1 MHDSRIAA
9 MGLEV
14 LGKVQHG
21 VVAAPFGGKQQALG
35 SQIVHDSDVVLP
47 TPQACLVDAHG
58 TYLAHVVDC
67 AGLLN
72 IVLNAPPQGLV
83 GTTQQCSGLPH
94 RQLTAQRQRQGF
106 KQRRKARAFASPG
119 HTHLRGLAAAS
130 AGHPRHIGVQPGFE
144 LEKIKVSPR
153 AAKAVMDALRR
164 GVAVRATEQLG
175 VAAHLKVYA
184 PLGCVQIHLGHLPR
198 RNQTQRAGKQR
209 FNSNAHETA
218 SSSCTTRPHGHVDKP
233 LCDLPTCPHGATT
246 TTDCR
251 RWFPHETTR
260 GPLRRVDFFD
270 SRGCRRACCST

>member
-1 MHDSRIAA
+1 

-94 RQLTAQRQRQGF
+94 RQLTAQRQRQASNSAVKPEPSRAQGTPTCVVLPQPVQATRGTSACSQASNW
-106 KQRRKARAFASPG
+106 KKSRCRHERRRRSWMPCAGVLQCGQLSNLALQRTSKSMRR
-119 HTHLRGLAAAS
+119 LAVSRSTLATSHGATKPNALANSVSTPTLTRQPPVHALQGRMGMWTSRS
-130 AGHPRHIGVQPGFE
+130 A
-144 LEKIKVSPR
+144 
-153 AAKAVMDALRR
+153 
-164 GVAVRATEQLG
+164 
-175 VAAHLKVYA
+175 
-184 PLGCVQIHLGHLPR
+184 
-198 RNQTQRAGKQR
+198 
-209 FNSNAHETA
+209 
-218 SSSCTTRPHGHVDKP
+218 
-233 LCDLPTCPHGATT
+233 TCPHAHTALRPPPIVAVGFHTKRRGA
-246 TTDCR
+246 
-251 RWFPHETTR
+251 
-260 GPLRRVDFFD
+260 L
-270 SRGCRRACCST
+270 